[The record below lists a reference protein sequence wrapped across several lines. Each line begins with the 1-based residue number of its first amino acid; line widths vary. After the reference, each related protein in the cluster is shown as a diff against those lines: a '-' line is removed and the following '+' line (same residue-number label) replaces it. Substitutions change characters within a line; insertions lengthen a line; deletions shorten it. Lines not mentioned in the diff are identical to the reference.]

1 MSAALLDARKSG
13 FSLSVILLEL
23 LPAAILCGLF
33 VTVGI
38 VHVTSRVL
46 VVRVGYDLSRLD
58 NENRLL
64 VREQEQLK
72 LEVATLKAPG
82 RLEKLA
88 QEKLGLVAPAPN
100 ALWPVPTR

>member
-1 MSAALLDARKSG
+1 MSVALLDARKSG
-13 FSLSVILLEL
+13 FSLSVIVFEL

-33 VTVGI
+33 ATVGI

-46 VVRVGYDLSRLD
+46 VVRVGYELSRLD
-58 NENRLL
+58 QENQLL
-64 VREQEQLK
+64 LREQEQLK

-88 QEKLGLVAPAPN
+88 QDKLGLIAPPPN
-100 ALWPVPTR
+100 ALWPVPRK